1 MLTESI
7 TCTTN
12 VCDYHVR
19 PLQNVFLRKADN
31 PTANVAG
38 NQHWGHATS
47 KDLFTWTNQQIAI
60 FPGSAVEGVF
70 SGSAIIDANN
80 TSGMFVCIPFLLE
93 LIKLLTNHSQIKPM
107 EWWVRI
113 SSIKIAGNAG

>member
-1 MLTESI
+1 MQECSLMLTESI

-12 VCDYHVR
+12 VCVYYIRH
-19 PLQNVFLRKADN
+19 LQTVFSHKADN

-70 SGSAIIDANN
+70 SGSAVIDTNN
-80 TSGMFVCIPFLLE
+80 TSGMFVCIPLLRSS
-93 LIKLLTNHSQIKPM
+93 IKLLTSHREIKPM
-107 EWWVRI
+107 E
-113 SSIKIAGNAG
+113 

>member
-1 MLTESI
+1 MQECSLMLTESI

-12 VCDYHVR
+12 VCDHHIR
-19 PLQNVFLRKADN
+19 PLGNIFSHIADN

-70 SGSAIIDANN
+70 SGSAVIDTNN
-80 TSGMFVCIPFLLE
+80 TSGMFVCIPLLRSS
-93 LIKLLTNHSQIKPM
+93 IKLLTSHREIKPM
-107 EWWVRI
+107 E
-113 SSIKIAGNAG
+113 